1 MVTFNGKTL
10 AQVAKNNTA
19 NLDFYQNEILWYS
32 IKVDDQVLRFP
43 VPISATGDAEY
54 RSSERA
60 GTMLKF
66 ISKEMNRLDVLI
78 QEEKQNEKNYK

>member
-10 AQVAKNNTA
+10 AQVAKGNTA
-19 NLDFYQNEILWYS
+19 KFEFYKTEELWYS
-32 IKVDDQVLRFP
+32 LDVDNQTLMFP
-43 VPISATGDAEY
+43 VPISGTGDGEY

-66 ISKEMNRLDVLI
+66 ISKQMKHLDALI
-78 QEEKQNEKNYK
+78 KEERQSENY